1 MFISACSG
9 QWINYSFQ
17 KNECSL
23 ISSSFI
29 SELLTMKSILLIA
42 VFCASAS
49 FCFSQTTE
57 RPDSTKKMQTV
68 ETACGQ
74 CKLGLPG
81 KSCDLAVRINGKAY
95 FVDGTDID
103 SHGDAHAKDGFC
115 NSVRKA
121 QVQGEVVNDRFRVSY
136 FKLMPSGERRP

>member
-1 MFISACSG
+1 
-9 QWINYSFQ
+9 
-17 KNECSL
+17 
-23 ISSSFI
+23 
-29 SELLTMKSILLIA
+29 MKSILLFA
-42 VFCASAS
+42 VFCITAN
-49 FCFSQTTE
+49 FCYSQTTD
-57 RPDSTKKMQTV
+57 RPDSTKKLETV

-95 FVDGTDID
+95 FVDGTNID

-121 QVQGEVVNDRFRVSY
+121 QVQGEVVNDRFRVTY
-136 FKLMPSGERRP
+136 FKLMPPEQKGSN